1 MQKKTTNQVLPIAPY
16 LGGKRNLA
24 KRLVERINQIDHITY
39 AEPFVGMGGVF
50 LRRDQPV
57 RSEVINDISQDIF
70 NLFRQIQEHE
80 DYFTDYLSN
89 QMTMRCE
96 FQRLVK
102 LSPDTLTDL
111 QRAARFLY
119 LQRTCFGGNPKHNSF
134 GVAPEPS
141 GRFNIHILKPML
153 KKLHDRLSGVV
164 VECLPYH
171 EFINRYDR
179 PSTLFYLDPP
189 YYGCEKD
196 YGKKIFSRDDFQ
208 KIAEQLANIK
218 GRFILSINDT
228 PEIREV
234 FDGFDMVEVSLN
246 YSVARTTS
254 KQARELIISN

>member
-1 MQKKTTNQVLPIAPY
+1 MKKKTSSQVLPIAPY

-24 KRLVERINQIDHITY
+24 KRLVERINQINHITY

-80 DYFTDYLSN
+80 GYFTDYLSN
-89 QMTMRCE
+89 QMTMRSE

-102 LSPDTLTDL
+102 VPPEVLTDI

-134 GVAPEPS
+134 GVSPERA
-141 GRFNIHILKPML
+141 GRFNTRILKPMIQN
-153 KKLHDRLSGVV
+153 LHNRLSGVV
-164 VECLPYH
+164 IECLPYH
-171 EFINRYDR
+171 EFIERYDR

-196 YGKKIFSRDDFQ
+196 YGKNIFSREDFQ
-208 KIAEQLANIK
+208 KIADQMASIK

-228 PEIREV
+228 PVIREV
-234 FDGFDMVEVSLN
+234 FDGFDMEEVSLN